1 MPWHHLTIAWWER
14 LWSSPMGPEYL
25 PSDIDSL
32 YITAGLVETFWRG
45 GADDSKLAG
54 EIRQEMA
61 RFGATPLDRRRL
73 EWELEREDAPAK
85 PGPQK
90 PIIDPRSSMR
100 LVG

>member
-1 MPWHHLTIAWWER
+1 
-14 LWSSPMGPEYL
+14 MGPEYL

-32 YITAGLVETFWRG
+32 YITAGLVDTFWLS
-45 GADDSKLAG
+45 GATDSKLAG

-73 EWELEREDAPAK
+73 EWELERKDDEPAK
-85 PGPQK
+85 PDGPPK
-90 PIIDPRSSMR
+90 PVVDPRSTMR